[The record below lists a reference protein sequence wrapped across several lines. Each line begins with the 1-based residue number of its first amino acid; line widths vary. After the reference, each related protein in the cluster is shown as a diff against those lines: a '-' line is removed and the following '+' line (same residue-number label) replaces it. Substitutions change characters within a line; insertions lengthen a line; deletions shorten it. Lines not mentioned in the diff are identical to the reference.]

1 MSGGY
6 GILAADTILGVRIMI
21 VYYTGTG
28 NSRYAAEYLASAI
41 GDEMMDAAPYIQS
54 GTAAALTSEKPWV
67 FVSPTYGWRIP
78 RIFREF
84 IERGTFSGSRE
95 AYFVMTCGS
104 EIGNAGTYLQKL
116 CAETGFVFRGVQE
129 VVMPENYVA
138 MFYVPGETESAEIR
152 ASADKTLAQA
162 AAFLRAGQTLPHHK
176 AGLIDR
182 VKSTV
187 VNPVFYAVC
196 ISSKAFTVSDACIG
210 CGKCAASCPVTGIA
224 LKNDRPVWTGAC
236 THCMACICGCPTAAI
251 EYGRKSLDKPR
262 YQCPHY
268 EEGRNA

>member
-1 MSGGY
+1 M
-6 GILAADTILGVRIMI
+6 TMI

-28 NSRYAAEYLASAI
+28 NSRYAAEYLAAAI
-41 GDEMMDAAPYIQS
+41 GDTMLDAATYIQS
-54 GTAAALTSEKPWV
+54 GKAAALTSEKPWI

-104 EIGNAGTYLQKL
+104 EIGNAETYLRKL
-116 CAETGFVFRGVQE
+116 CAETGLQFRGVQE

-138 MFYVPGETESAEIR
+138 MFYVPGETESADIRRRADKMLAQTADCIR
-152 ASADKTLAQA
+152 AGRD
-162 AAFLRAGQTLPHHK
+162 FPHHK
-176 AGLIDR
+176 ANGIDR
-182 VKSTV
+182 IKSTV
-187 VNPVFYAVC
+187 VNPVFYAVFVK
-196 ISSKAFTVSDACIG
+196 SRAFTVSDACIG
-210 CGKCAASCPVTGIA
+210 CGKCAQSCPVNGVVMQ
-224 LKNDRPVWTGAC
+224 NGRPVWTGAC

-251 EYGRKSLDKPR
+251 EYGRKSLGKPR

-268 EEGRNA
+268 EEGTNA

>member
-1 MSGGY
+1 
-6 GILAADTILGVRIMI
+6 MI

-28 NSRYAAEYLASAI
+28 NSRYAAEYLASAT
-41 GDEMMDAAPYIQS
+41 GDALVDAAPYIQS
-54 GTAAALTSEKPWV
+54 GKAAALTSEKPWV

-104 EIGNAGTYLQKL
+104 EIGNAGAYLQKL
-116 CAETGFVFRGVQE
+116 CAEKEFVFRGVQE

-138 MFYVPGETESAEIR
+138 MFYVPGEAESAEIR
-152 ASADKTLAQA
+152 SSADRTLAQTADFMCAGKHFPHHA
-162 AAFLRAGQTLPHHK
+162 AA
-176 AGLIDR
+176 LIDR
-182 VKSTV
+182 VRSTV

-196 ISSKAFTVSDACIG
+196 VKSRAFTVSDTCIG
-210 CGKCAASCPVTGIA
+210 CGKCAKGCPVNGIEM
-224 LKNDRPVWTGAC
+224 KNGKPVWTGAC
-236 THCMACICGCPTAAI
+236 THCMACICGCPAAAI
-251 EYGRKSLDKPR
+251 EYGRQSLGKPR

-268 EEGRNA
+268 EGGTNI

>member
-1 MSGGY
+1 
-6 GILAADTILGVRIMI
+6 MI

-28 NSRYAAEYLASAI
+28 NSRYAAEYLASAT
-41 GDEMMDAAPYIQS
+41 GDALVDAAPYIQS
-54 GTAAALTSEKPWV
+54 GKAAVLTSEKPWV

-95 AYFVMTCGS
+95 TYFVMTCGS
-104 EIGNAGTYLQKL
+104 EIGNAGAYLQKL
-116 CAETGFVFRGVQE
+116 CAEKEFVFRGVQE

-152 ASADKTLAQA
+152 SSADRTLAQTA
-162 AAFLRAGQTLPHHK
+162 DFMCAGKNFPHHG
-176 AGLIDR
+176 AALIDR

-196 ISSKAFTVSDACIG
+196 VKSRAFTVSDTCIG
-210 CGKCAASCPVTGIA
+210 CGKCAKGCPVNGIEM
-224 LKNDRPVWTGAC
+224 KNGKPVWTGAC
-236 THCMACICGCPTAAI
+236 THCMACICGCPAAAI
-251 EYGRKSLDKPR
+251 EYGRQSLGKPR

-268 EEGRNA
+268 EGGTNV